1 MGQHDFLTLDD
12 IDTAN
17 KRVFLRVDINV
28 PLDPSTHL
36 ILDDTRI
43 RAISETL
50 SKLENA
56 KVVLGS
62 HQSRPGKDDFT
73 SMEPHAE
80 ALASFCNQDVK
91 FVEDVMGPH
100 ARQRIAK
107 VEPGQVLVLDNL
119 RFCAE
124 ENVDDKPEKL
134 LKTHF
139 VKTLAPLFD
148 LNVNDAFATA
158 HRSQPSIVGLAEALP
173 SAAGRLMQK
182 EMAAVSKLLVEQK
195 RPCVY
200 ILGGAKVEDKVP
212 VIKHILD
219 GGKAD
224 KILLGGVPAKLFL
237 RAKDKKISTD
247 DERDIAVLGGH
258 LETAKGLLAK
268 YNERIEL
275 WWISHTRI
283 RTERGSITTSI
294 RSKLRD
300 QPWTLESRRSTSTP
314 KRLKAQPQ
322 LSPMDPLESSR
333 ETGLTREQDGS

>member
-1 MGQHDFLTLDD
+1 MGQHGFLTLDD

-124 ENVDDKPEKL
+124 ENVDDK
-134 LKTHF
+134 
-139 VKTLAPLFD
+139 
-148 LNVNDAFATA
+148 
-158 HRSQPSIVGLAEALP
+158 
-173 SAAGRLMQK
+173 
-182 EMAAVSKLLVEQK
+182 
-195 RPCVY
+195 
-200 ILGGAKVEDKVP
+200 VP

-275 WWISHTRI
+275 PVDLAYEDSH
-283 RTERGSITTSI
+283 G
-294 RSKLRD
+294 
-300 QPWTLESRRSTSTP
+300 
-314 KRLKAQPQ
+314 KRV
-322 LSPMDPLESSR
+322 
-333 ETGLTREQDGS
+333 

>member
-1 MGQHDFLTLDD
+1 MGQHGFLTLDD

-17 KRVFLRVDINV
+17 NRVFLRVDINV

-50 SKLENA
+50 SQLENA
-56 KVVLGS
+56 KVILGS

-107 VEPGQVLVLDNL
+107 VEPGQILVLDNL

-173 SAAGRLMQK
+173 SAAGRLMEK
-182 EMAAVSKLLVEQK
+182 ELKAVSGLLVEPR

-200 ILGGAKVEDKVP
+200 VLGGAKVEDKIP
-212 VIKHILD
+212 VIEHILSRN
-219 GGKAD
+219 KAD
-224 KILLGGVPAKLFL
+224 KILLGGVPAKIFL
-237 RAKDKKISTD
+237 KAMDKKISHQ
-247 DERDIAVLGGH
+247 DEGDMAGLTSSID
-258 LETAKGLLAK
+258 TAKSL
-268 YNERIEL
+268 I
-275 WWISHTRI
+275 
-283 RTERGSITTSI
+283 
-294 RSKLRD
+294 
-300 QPWTLESRRSTSTP
+300 
-314 KRLKAQPQ
+314 
-322 LSPMDPLESSR
+322 
-333 ETGLTREQDGS
+333 